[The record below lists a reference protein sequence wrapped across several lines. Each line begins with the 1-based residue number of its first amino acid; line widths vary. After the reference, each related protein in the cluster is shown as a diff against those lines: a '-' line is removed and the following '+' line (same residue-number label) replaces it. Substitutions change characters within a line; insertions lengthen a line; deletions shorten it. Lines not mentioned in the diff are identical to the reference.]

1 MVFQRATV
9 HKQITQ
15 NIRGTKISWGEHEK
29 GLQRIPGEKG
39 LQRIPGEK
47 GVTVI

>member
-9 HKQITQ
+9 HKQIIQ
-15 NIRGTKISWGEHEK
+15 YIPGIKISLSEKMINKGEE
-29 GLQRIPGEKG
+29 G

-47 GVTVI
+47 GVTVILKG